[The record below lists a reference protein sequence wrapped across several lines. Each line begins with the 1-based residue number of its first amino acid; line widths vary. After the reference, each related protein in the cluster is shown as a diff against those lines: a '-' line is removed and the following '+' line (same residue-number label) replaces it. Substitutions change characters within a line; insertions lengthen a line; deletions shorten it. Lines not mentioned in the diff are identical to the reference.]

1 MIKYYQMYVISMVH
15 PGAHLEEADLFI
27 KGEVGGI
34 RLTGDSH
41 DVRRYPN
48 DQTTPPYHN
57 SLVRLTRGESLLVTI
72 VELYVRSPN
81 VLRRHPEVFNLTIS

>member
-1 MIKYYQMYVISMVH
+1 MVH
-15 PGAHLEEADLFI
+15 PGAHLKVADLFI

-41 DVRRYPN
+41 DVRRYPT
-48 DQTTPPYHN
+48 DQTLPPDHN

-72 VELYVRSPN
+72 VELYVRGPN
-81 VLRRHPEVFNLTIS
+81 VLRRHPKVFNLTIS